1 MRIRQYVV
9 DAFASRSFTGNPAAV
24 CLLPHWLE
32 DDVLLAIAR
41 ENNLSETAFLVADGE
56 AYGLRWM
63 TPECEVDLCG
73 HATLAAAHALFA
85 HEGVSRDVLRFHT
98 RSGEL
103 RVARRTDGWLALDF
117 PAQPAAPCATPA
129 MLVSALGLT
138 AREVRA
144 GVDFL
149 VVLESERQVRA
160 LTPDMAR
167 LASLPLRG
175 VIVTAPGEDVD
186 FVSRFFA
193 PGVGIPEDP
202 VTGSAHCA
210 LAPYWAERLGKSA
223 LKARQ
228 VSRRTGELHC
238 ELQGDRVLIAGQAVT
253 FLAGEL
259 LL

>member
-9 DAFASRSFTGNPAAV
+9 DAFASRPFTGNPAAV

-32 DDVLLAIAR
+32 DDVLQAIAR
-41 ENNLSETAFLVADGE
+41 ENNLSETAFLVDDGE
-56 AYGLRWM
+56 VYGLRWM

-73 HATLAAAHALFA
+73 HATLAAAHALFS
-85 HEGVSRDVLRFHT
+85 HEGVNRDVLRFHT

-103 RVARRTDGWLALDF
+103 RVARRADGWLELDF

-138 AREVRA
+138 PREVRA
-144 GVDFL
+144 GMDFL

-160 LTPDMAR
+160 LMPDMAH

-210 LAPYWAERLGKSA
+210 LTPYWAERLGKSA

-228 VSRRTGELHC
+228 ISRRTGELRC

-253 FLAGEL
+253 FLVGEL
-259 LL
+259 LI